1 MPYPIW
7 FRLNHESP
15 DFYAT
20 LKCIDWKRM
29 EFQKLNNYAEKW
41 CLVQLQFQLHRTN
54 VSTNLKYSD
63 AADEYFT

>member
-1 MPYPIW
+1 
-7 FRLNHESP
+7 
-15 DFYAT
+15 
-20 LKCIDWKRM
+20 M